1 MSLDLENLRAMVGTC
16 ASVRRVGRICDIRQ
30 STIQI
35 RGGDADW
42 RLGDR
47 IRLMSGPSLGGEI
60 VALHPGGATAL
71 TDGLP
76 EGSAIGD
83 GVERL
88 ERCGI
93 APHDSW
99 IGRIVDPFGAPLD
112 GRPIVTGP
120 VDCPVVAAPPPATE
134 RKRLGERLETATA
147 IFNTFLPIVR
157 GQRIGLFSGSGVGK
171 SSLLGTL
178 ARGVSA
184 DICVIALIGERGRE
198 VREFTESTL
207 GPDGLARSVVV
218 TATADRSPLVRRRCA
233 WAAMA
238 IAEYFR
244 DRGLHV
250 LFLADSVTRF
260 AEAHR
265 EIAQAAGEPPT
276 VRGFPGSTAQQIMA
290 LAERAGPG
298 REGSGDITAILSV
311 LVAASDMD
319 EPVADILRGVLDG
332 HVVMEREIAERGRYP
347 AINLLRSVSRS
358 LPGAASDS
366 ENSLLAEAR
375 RLLAA
380 YDKAELMIQSGL
392 YAHGSDP
399 TVDSA
404 IRVWPS
410 LDGFLAESEDENA
423 AASFERLRQLLL
435 RAAR

>member
-47 IRLMSGPSLGGEI
+47 IRLMSQPFLSGEI
-60 VALHPGGATAL
+60 VSLHPGGATAL

-88 ERCGI
+88 ERSGI

-120 VDCPVVAAPPPATE
+120 EERPIVAAPPPATE
-134 RKRLGERLETATA
+134 RKRLGERLETGTA

-207 GPDGLARSVVV
+207 GTDGLARSVVV

-319 EPVADILRGVLDG
+319 EPIADILRGVLDG

-358 LPGAASDS
+358 LPGAASDA
-366 ENSLLAEAR
+366 ENALLAEAR

-380 YDKAELMIQSGL
+380 YDKAELMVQSGL
-392 YAHGSDP
+392 YARGSDP
-399 TVDSA
+399 IVDAA
-404 IRVWPS
+404 IRIWPA
-410 LDGFLAESEDENA
+410 LEDFLAESEDRDA
-423 AASFERLRQLLL
+423 AASFERLRQILV
-435 RAAR
+435 RAGR

>member
-1 MSLDLENLRAMVGTC
+1 MSLDLENLRAMVETC

-30 STIQI
+30 NTIQI
-35 RGGDADW
+35 GGGDADW

-47 IRLMSGPSLGGEI
+47 IRLMSRPSLSGEI
-60 VALHPGGATAL
+60 VSLHPGGATAL

-112 GRPIVTGP
+112 GGPIVTGL
-120 VDCPVVAAPPPATE
+120 VDRPVVAAPPPATE

-171 SSLLGTL
+171 SSLLGKL
-178 ARGVSA
+178 ARTMTA
-184 DICVIALIGERGRE
+184 DVCVVALIGERGRE

-207 GPDGLARSVVV
+207 GPEGLARSVVV

-358 LPGAASDS
+358 LPGAATDS

-392 YAHGSDP
+392 YARGSDP
-399 TVDSA
+399 TVDAA
-404 IRVWPS
+404 IRVWPA
-410 LDGFLAESEDENA
+410 LDAFLAESEDGDV
-423 AASFERLRQLLL
+423 AASFERLRQILV
-435 RAAR
+435 RAV

>member
-47 IRLMSGPSLGGEI
+47 IRLMSQPSLSGEI
-60 VALHPGGATAL
+60 VSLHPGGATAL

-88 ERCGI
+88 ERSGI

-120 VDCPVVAAPPPATE
+120 EERPVVAAPPPATE
-134 RKRLGERLETATA
+134 RKRLGERLETGTA

-207 GPDGLARSVVV
+207 GTDGLARSVVV

-358 LPGAASDS
+358 LPGAASDA
-366 ENSLLAEAR
+366 ENALLTEAR
-375 RLLAA
+375 RLLAT

-399 TVDSA
+399 IVDAA
-404 IRVWPS
+404 IRVWPA
-410 LDGFLAESEDENA
+410 LDAFLAESEDRDA
-423 AASFERLRQLLL
+423 VASFERLRQILV
-435 RAAR
+435 RAER

>member
-1 MSLDLENLRAMVGTC
+1 MSIDLENLRAMVGTC

-35 RGGDADW
+35 RGSDADW

-47 IRLMSGPSLGGEI
+47 IRLMSQPSLSGEI
-60 VALHPGGATAL
+60 VSLHPGGATAV
-71 TDGLP
+71 TDGMP

-88 ERCGI
+88 ERSGI

-120 VDCPVVAAPPPATE
+120 EERPIVAAPPPATE

-198 VREFTESTL
+198 VREFIESTL
-207 GPDGLARSVVV
+207 GTDGLARSVVV

-250 LFLADSVTRF
+250 LFLADSITRF

-276 VRGFPGSTAQQIMA
+276 VRGYPGSTAQQIMA

-319 EPVADILRGVLDG
+319 EPIADILRGVLDG

-358 LPGAASDS
+358 LPGAASDA
-366 ENSLLAEAR
+366 ENALLAEAR

-392 YAHGSDP
+392 YARGSDP
-399 TVDSA
+399 IIDAA
-404 IRVWPS
+404 IRIWPA
-410 LDGFLAESEDENA
+410 LDAFLAESEDRDA
-423 AASFERLRQLLL
+423 AASFERLGQILVQAGR
-435 RAAR
+435 